1 VHVRPAVRE
10 TLAVDGRELS
20 VSNLDKVLYPA
31 TGFRKRDLLGY
42 YRAVAPVLLP
52 YLADRPL
59 QLARF
64 PDGVEGP
71 GWMQSNCRGGPPW
84 LRTHVVTGKRGQ
96 TLQFCVVEDLASL
109 LWVAN
114 LGTLELHPFQWT
126 IAEPDRPRAVVFDLD
141 PGPGC
146 TLRDCGR
153 AALLVRDAVAPRTCV
168 VKTSGVKGLHVL
180 VPVNG
185 GAGFADAKAFARG
198 IAADLA
204 AREPAA
210 LTDKMARSERG
221 GRVFIDISQNGPGHQ
236 TVAPYSLRATR
247 VPFVSAP
254 LAWSEVETAT
264 AITPAE
270 VLARIERKGDLLRDL
285 LALRQTL

>member
-1 VHVRPAVRE
+1 VRE
-10 TLAVDGRELS
+10 TLVVDGRELS

-31 TGFRKRDLLGY
+31 AGFRKRDLLAY

-52 YLADRPL
+52 HLADRPV

-64 PDGVEGP
+64 PDGVDGP

-96 TLQFCVVEDLASL
+96 KLRFCMLEEVAALVWA
-109 LWVAN
+109 AN

-126 IAEPDRPRAVVFDLD
+126 ALHPDRPRAVVFDLD

-146 TLRDCGR
+146 TLRACAD
-153 AALLVRDAVAPRTCV
+153 AALLVKEAVAPRTCC
-168 VKTSGVKGLHVL
+168 VKTSGVKGLHVI

-185 GAGFADAKAFARG
+185 GADFAEAKAFARAVAG
-198 IAADLA
+198 ELA
-204 AREPAA
+204 ARHPAA
-210 LTDKMARSERG
+210 LTDKMARSERT
-221 GRVFIDISQNGPGHQ
+221 GRVFIDTSQNGPGHQ
-236 TVAPYSLRATR
+236 TVAPYSLRATP

-254 LAWSEVETAT
+254 LAWDELAT
-264 AITPAE
+264 VAPITPSQA
-270 VLARIERKGDLLRDL
+270 VIRIERHGDLFRD
-285 LALRQTL
+285 ALVVEQAL